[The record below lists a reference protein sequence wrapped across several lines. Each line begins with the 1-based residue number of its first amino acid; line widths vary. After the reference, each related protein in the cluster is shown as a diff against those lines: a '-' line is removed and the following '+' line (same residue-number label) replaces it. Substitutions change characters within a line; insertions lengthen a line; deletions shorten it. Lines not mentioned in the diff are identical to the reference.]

1 LELLKQQIQTFSKY
15 LTTTG
20 DQTHPQPLTTIMRKQ
35 IVSTMLEIIEHYD
48 FSNVASQLGI

>member
-1 LELLKQQIQTFSKY
+1 MELLKQQIQTFSKY

-20 DQTHPQPLTTIMRKQ
+20 DQTQPQPLTTIMRKQ